1 MAVSKPPIPASR
13 AASLL
18 LTVGALNLVIT
29 LFIALVALK
38 GWNEL
43 PEFAVRVRAFDA
55 SGQPVAQLEYKA
67 PRELDDLTDVGAQHV
82 ERQPD
87 GSRVEL
93 EIPRASFERVAAN
106 ANLLKLFQLAIPL
119 GVSVLFLV
127 AGLRARRVGR
137 G

>member
-1 MAVSKPPIPASR
+1 MAVSKQPIPASR

-38 GWNEL
+38 GWNQL
-43 PEFAVRVRAFDA
+43 PELAVRVRTFDA
-55 SGQPVAQLEYKA
+55 AGQPGAQVDYKA
-67 PRELDDLTDVGAQHV
+67 PRELDDVTDVGAQHV
-82 ERQPD
+82 ERLPD

-93 EIPRASFERVAAN
+93 EIPRTSFERVAAN

-119 GVSVLFLV
+119 SVSVLFLV

-137 G
+137 R

>member
-18 LTVGALNLVIT
+18 LTVGALNLVVT

-43 PEFAVRVRAFDA
+43 PEFEVRVRTFDA
-55 SGQPVAQLEYKA
+55 VGQPVAQVDYKA
-67 PRELDDLTDVGAQHV
+67 PHELDGITASGAQHV
-82 ERQPD
+82 EHLPD

-93 EIPRASFERVAAN
+93 ELSRASFERVAAN

>member
-1 MAVSKPPIPASR
+1 MAVFRSPIPASR

-38 GWNEL
+38 GWNQL
-43 PEFAVRVRAFDA
+43 PELDVRVRTFDA
-55 SGQPVAQLEYKA
+55 EGQPVAQVEYKA
-67 PRELDDLTDVGAQHV
+67 PRELDDITDVGAQHV
-82 ERQPD
+82 ERLPD
-87 GSRVEL
+87 GARVEL
-93 EIPRASFERVAAN
+93 EIPRASFERAVAN
-106 ANLLKLFQLAIPL
+106 ANLLKLFQLAVPL
-119 GVSVLFLV
+119 CVSVLFLV

>member
-1 MAVSKPPIPASR
+1 MAVSKQPIPASR

-38 GWNEL
+38 GWNQL
-43 PEFAVRVRAFDA
+43 PELAVRVRTFDA
-55 SGQPVAQLEYKA
+55 AGQPVAQVEYKA
-67 PRELDDLTDVGAQHV
+67 PREIDDVTDVGAQHV
-82 ERQPD
+82 ERLPD

-93 EIPRASFERVAAN
+93 EIPRSSFERVAAN

-119 GVSVLFLV
+119 SVSVLFLV

-137 G
+137 R

>member
-1 MAVSKPPIPASR
+1 MAVPKQPIPASR

-29 LFIALVALK
+29 LFIALIALK
-38 GWNEL
+38 GWNQL
-43 PEFAVRVRAFDA
+43 PELEVRVHTFDA
-55 SGQPVAQLEYKA
+55 EGQPVAQVEYRA
-67 PRELDDLTDVGAQHV
+67 PRELDDITDVGAQHV
-82 ERQPD
+82 ERRPD

-93 EIPRASFERVAAN
+93 EISRASFERAAAN
-106 ANLLKLFQLAIPL
+106 ANLLKLFQLAVPL
-119 GVSVLFLV
+119 CVSVLFLV